1 MKKNISPAAGIIAL
15 VIVLGVVMFAGYKM
29 FVQPV
34 PNEPVDASPY
44 TKAFN
49 ENMKKAFA
57 NKANPG
63 NASQDNPMKPNQ

>member
-49 ENMKKAFA
+49 EKMKQAFSHKAD
-57 NKANPG
+57 PG
-63 NASQDNPMKPNQ
+63 SASQDTPMQPNR